1 MQLLAQS
8 EPLPEACAKPI
19 LVMGCG
25 NVLFGDDG
33 LGPAVIAEL
42 ERRVDRATRERVCLL
57 DAGTAARTVLFDV
70 LIGERRPWRIVV
82 IDAVDAGRPPGEV
95 FRLALDEL
103 PESKLD
109 DFSMHQLPASNLLR
123 ELRDG
128 CGVSVEIL
136 ACQVQAI
143 PSEVSPGLSDPVQRA
158 IPRICQTVLDEVG
171 SHEQQSGERRARR
184 KGRKR
189 PARGERS

>member
-1 MQLLAQS
+1 MQLLAHS
-8 EPLPEACAKPI
+8 EALPEACAKPI

-42 ERRVDRATRERVCLL
+42 EKRMDRATRERVCLL
-57 DAGTAARTVLFDV
+57 DAGTAARTVLFDLLV
-70 LIGERRPWRIVV
+70 GDRRPWRIVV
-82 IDAVDAGRPPGEV
+82 VDAVEAGRPPGEV
-95 FRLALDEL
+95 FSPSIDDL
-103 PESKLD
+103 PEAKLD

-143 PSEVSPGLSDPVQRA
+143 PSEVCPGLSDPVQRA

-171 SHEQQSGERRARR
+171 SHEQSSGERRPRQR
-184 KGRKR
+184 GRPR